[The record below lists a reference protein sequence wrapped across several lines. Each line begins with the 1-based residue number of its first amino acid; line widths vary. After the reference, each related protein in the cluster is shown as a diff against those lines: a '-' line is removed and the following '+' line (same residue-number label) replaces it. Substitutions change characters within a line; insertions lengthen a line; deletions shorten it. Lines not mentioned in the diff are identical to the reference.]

1 MRHLQDGI
9 RGALVGWAALG
20 VLLSAA
26 RATEQAPTLKPNV
39 VVILA
44 DDLGYGDLSCYGA
57 KLIQTPHCDRLAKD
71 GRRFTDAHSPSS
83 VCSPTRYGVLTGRYC
98 WRTSLKSQVLGVT
111 APLHIEPGRP
121 TLASVLKKHGYATAA
136 VGKWHLGYGSPPRT
150 DYNKPLTPGPKEV
163 GFDYHF
169 GVPSN
174 HGDLTR
180 CFVENDQVVGRAPGV
195 SFELPLK
202 GGLPKGLAQ
211 RRVDDRVDT
220 VLTEKALAWL
230 GKHKDRPFFLYFT
243 PVAVHNP
250 VTPNKQFRGQ
260 SQCGIYG
267 DYVREL
273 DWCVGQVLGFLDQH
287 KLAENTLVIFSSD
300 NGGVVTADRD
310 SAEFPL
316 TLEDDAAGAVSK
328 HYRAAQR
335 DAYAAGH
342 RACGDLRGRKHSI
355 YEGGNRVPFLAR
367 WPGRVPA
374 GTTCDEV
381 ICLTDLLATVA
392 ALVGEKLPRGAGE
405 DSHDIGPAL
414 VGAKLDRPL
423 REATVLH
430 NAEGVFAI
438 RQGPWKLIAEGAAPG
453 PVKKKSPWVAEGT
466 NQLYHLGDD
475 PRETTNVWAKHP
487 DVVERLVKLLKQY
500 RDQGFSRPMP

>member
-1 MRHLQDGI
+1 MNVRWPLMVVLFAADLTFARFAEANEPPRH
-9 RGALVGWAALG
+9 
-20 VLLSAA
+20 
-26 RATEQAPTLKPNV
+26 PNV

-57 KLIQTPHCDRLAKD
+57 KLTQTPNCDRLARE
-71 GRRFTDAHSPSS
+71 GRRFSDAHSPSS
-83 VCSPTRYGVLTGRYC
+83 VCSPTRYGLLSGRYC
-98 WRTSLKSQVLGVT
+98 WRTALQRQVLGVT
-111 APLHIEPGRP
+111 APLHIEPDRP

-180 CFVENDQVVGRAPGV
+180 CFVENDQVVGRKPGEP
-195 SFELPLK
+195 FELPLK
-202 GGLPKGLAQ
+202 GGMPKGLAQ
-211 RRVDDRVDT
+211 RRVDDRVDQ

-230 GKHKDRPFFLYFT
+230 ERNKDRPFFLYFT

-260 SQCGIYG
+260 SKCGIYG

-273 DWCVGQVLGFLDQH
+273 DWCVGQLLDFLDRH
-287 KLAENTLVIFSSD
+287 KLADNTLVIFSSD

-316 TLEDDAAGAVSK
+316 TLEDDEGGAVSK

-342 RACGDLRGRKHSI
+342 RACGELRGRKHSI

-367 WPGRVPA
+367 WPGKVPA

-381 ICLTDLLATVA
+381 VCLTDLLATAA
-392 ALVGEKLPRGAGE
+392 ALVGERLPRNAGE

-414 VGAKLDRPL
+414 RGEKLGRPV

-430 NAEGVFAI
+430 NAEGVFAL
-438 RQGPWKLIAEGAAPG
+438 RQGPWKLIAAGAADGAP
-453 PVKKKSPWVAEGT
+453 KASPWVQEGA

-475 PRETTNVWAKHP
+475 PTETTNVWDKHP
-487 DVVERLVKLLKQY
+487 GVVERLTKLLKQY
-500 RDQGFSRPMP
+500 RDQGVSRPVP